1 MSPPHASS
9 TSLSWD
15 WDWDWDDDGPSAIAS
30 SEPSSSR
37 APSLASTPW
46 LRDLE
51 ELAGVHDPF
60 FALAAEYDGALL
72 VRDAQLAGELW
83 NDPEMVCQNTQ
94 KLFVSF
100 FFLLFPSSSL
110 FHSLTL
116 TFFLPSS
123 LRCALCFAF
132 SPILTN
138 PGPV

>member
-15 WDWDWDDDGPSAIAS
+15 WDWDWDDDGPGPGAFRPGAIAS

-37 APSLASTPW
+37 GPSLASTPW
-46 LRDLE
+46 LCDLE

-60 FALAAEYDGALL
+60 FALAAEYDTGLL

-100 FFLLFPSSSL
+100 FFFLFP
-110 FHSLTL
+110 
-116 TFFLPSS
+116 
-123 LRCALCFAF
+123 
-132 SPILTN
+132 
-138 PGPV
+138 